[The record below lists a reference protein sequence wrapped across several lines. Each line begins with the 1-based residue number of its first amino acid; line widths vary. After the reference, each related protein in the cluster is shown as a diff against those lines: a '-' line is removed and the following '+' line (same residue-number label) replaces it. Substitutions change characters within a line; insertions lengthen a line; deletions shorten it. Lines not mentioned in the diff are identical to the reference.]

1 MFSCSWCCIILH
13 LVPHALNILISTH
26 TYAYMLDHAE
36 PRSEVQAEQALV
48 EAITNLALDQ
58 GKLRCIP
65 PIFLD
70 FWFSI
75 NIYNTV

>member
-1 MFSCSWCCIILH
+1 
-13 LVPHALNILISTH
+13 
-26 TYAYMLDHAE
+26 MLDHAE